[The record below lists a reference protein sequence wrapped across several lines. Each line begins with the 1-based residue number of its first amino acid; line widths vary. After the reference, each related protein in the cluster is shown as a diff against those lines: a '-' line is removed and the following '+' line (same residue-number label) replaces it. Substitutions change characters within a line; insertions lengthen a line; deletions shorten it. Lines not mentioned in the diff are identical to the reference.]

1 MEQNYCII
9 CGIGI
14 PEGRMVC
21 PLCEAEYPPDELEKV
36 IQRCESVEKSLAAIQ
51 AAFDE
56 MLSRWE
62 ETFCDCWEQLQEWI
76 FTIKEKIPKT
86 PYFFKKKTLIR
97 DKRPHKQHRIRNNCR
112 KERFNKWLKDECS
125 HKK

>member
-56 MLSRWE
+56 MLSRWGE
-62 ETFCDCWEQLQEWI
+62 VASMDLHHKRKDPENALFFQE
-76 FTIKEKIPKT
+76 
-86 PYFFKKKTLIR
+86 
-97 DKRPHKQHRIRNNCR
+97 
-112 KERFNKWLKDECS
+112 KDIDQG
-125 HKK
+125 